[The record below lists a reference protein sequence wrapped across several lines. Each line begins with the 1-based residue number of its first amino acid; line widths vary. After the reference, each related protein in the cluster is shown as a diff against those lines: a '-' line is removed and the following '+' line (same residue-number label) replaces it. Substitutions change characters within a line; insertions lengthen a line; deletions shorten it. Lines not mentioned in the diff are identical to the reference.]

1 MMESQTFL
9 LESRAERVT
18 EDLFALTNPWRDRF
32 LAFVAERAL
41 GQNWDGQL
49 PTKNEVAR
57 WLARKNL
64 CYATTL
70 LLDRWQAGTGIA
82 TDLG

>member
-1 MMESQTFL
+1 MKSEMIL

-32 LAFVAERAL
+32 LVFVAERAL
-41 GQNWDGQL
+41 GQDWDGQL
-49 PTKNEVAR
+49 PTKNEVTN

-64 CYATTL
+64 CYAMTL
-70 LLDRWQAGTGIA
+70 LLDRWQTGVSIVA
-82 TDLG
+82 DSS